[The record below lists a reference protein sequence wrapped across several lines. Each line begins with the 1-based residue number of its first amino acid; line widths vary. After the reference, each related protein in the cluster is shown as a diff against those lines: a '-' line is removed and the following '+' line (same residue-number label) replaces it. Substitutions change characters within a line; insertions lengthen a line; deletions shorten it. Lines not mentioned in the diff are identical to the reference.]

1 MGLAREVIT
10 SRLPGIGVARAF
22 DQPASVAVRGG
33 AFVFVS
39 GLTAFDPATGA
50 AVRGTTS
57 SETRQILENLK
68 LILEASGSSLD
79 RVVKVNVLL
88 HSMLEAPNMNEV
100 YARFFPEPPP
110 ARTVCGAR
118 LPDGVKVMIECTAL
132 ASDVGGPMTAAGN
145 VSDLRLRHA
154 TQGKEVT
161 EGNHGLPSVRRAA
174 SPELEAS
181 AAPGLPRSVIEPVNP
196 VLNASRRANLPHVP
210 GIRVGDYIFLSGMGP
225 TDPVTGERRHGPIA
239 DQVRTTLDNVKH
251 MLESAG
257 SSLTRVVRVH
267 VVLADIADLAE
278 MDRVYREFFPVDPP
292 ARTAWSMQLRFG
304 NGCEIECVALA

>member
-1 MGLAREVIT
+1 MSLPREVI
-10 SRLPGIGVARAF
+10 A
-22 DQPASVAVRGG
+22 ASLAVRGG

-50 AVRGTTS
+50 PIRGTTA
-57 SETRQILENLK
+57 SETRQILENLPR
-68 LILEASGSSLD
+68 ILEASGSSLD

-88 HSMLEAPNMNEV
+88 HSMLEAANMNEV

-132 ASDVGGPMTAAGN
+132 ASD
-145 VSDLRLRHA
+145 
-154 TQGKEVT
+154 
-161 EGNHGLPSVRRAA
+161 EGRQQRAGLPGADA
-174 SPELEAS
+174 S
-181 AAPGLPRSVIEPVNP
+181 LPRSAIEPVNP
-196 VLNASRRANLPHVP
+196 VLNVSRSANLPHVP

-225 TDPVTGERRHGPIA
+225 IDPLTGERRHGPIA
-239 DQVRTTLDNVKH
+239 DQVRTTLNNMKH

-257 SSLTRVVRVH
+257 SSLARVVRVH

-278 MDRVYREFFPVDPP
+278 TDRVYREFFPVDPP

-304 NGCEIECVALA
+304 NGCEIECVALVG